1 MRLDFL
7 SVAKVLERSERFLQ
21 IFATILL
28 VNIYKLGALLILVLI
43 FIGENILIA
52 SAFKTVSRQVEFAS
66 QHPKVLGIAK
76 SVEASEISSSSANL
90 TLKPQDGIEV
100 VPAVIIEVVDVNTV
114 RVLLNDG
121 MDIVKLIGIK
131 SAGDNS
137 LLKFEKCYGQSVIS
151 QIQSLAL
158 GKKVYLIN
166 DREYEGQQTSKK
178 YIFLEDMTFLNKVL
192 IEKGLARASIDD
204 SLYMYKNDFKE
215 ADNKA
220 QEDEAGVWMNSCKT
234 TPTPTAIPKQATKN
248 SIKSTPTP
256 TTSTN
261 LYSRLLVTAT
271 PTPTPLQ
278 KGQASL
284 TPSPTTTPITKSQTE
299 TSNTN
304 SETKPSS
311 SKPASL
317 NPEILFVL
325 INNHRKEIGKPAFE
339 KDSRL
344 CSLAVERGPE
354 LSDEIFVNHNVHSGL
369 YNRNL
374 PYWITENMAS
384 YASEEQIFN
393 WWMGSTIHKKAIE
406 SDNKYSCGECWGN
419 SCAQLFTSWVP
430 K

>member
-1 MRLDFL
+1 M
-7 SVAKVLERSERFLQ
+7 
-21 IFATILL
+21 
-28 VNIYKLGALLILVLI
+28 NIYKLGALLILVLI

-192 IEKGLARASIDD
+192 IEKGLARASLDD
-204 SLYMYKNDFKE
+204 SSYMYKNDFRK

-220 QEDEAGVWMNSCKT
+220 QKDEVGVWMNSCKT
-234 TPTPTAIPKQATKN
+234 TPTPTVIPKQATKN

-271 PTPTPLQ
+271 PTPN
-278 KGQASL
+278 
-284 TPSPTTTPITKSQTE
+284 PSPTTTPSTQTQNQKSE
-299 TSNTN
+299 TTNLN
-304 SETKPSS
+304 SETKPSG
-311 SKPASL
+311 SKPSSL

-339 KDSRL
+339 KNNKL

>member
-1 MRLDFL
+1 MF
-7 SVAKVLERSERFLQ
+7 
-21 IFATILL
+21 
-28 VNIYKLGALLILVLI
+28 KLGALLVLVLI

-66 QHPKVLGIAK
+66 QHQRVLGIAK
-76 SVEASEISSSSANL
+76 RVEASEITSNSANL
-90 TLKPQDGIEV
+90 TLKPQDGMEV

-114 RVLLNDG
+114 RILLNDG

-178 YIFLEDMTFLNKVL
+178 YIFMEDMTFLNKVL
-192 IEKGLARASIDD
+192 IEKGLARASLDD

-220 QEDEAGVWMNSCKT
+220 QEDEAGVWMTTCKV
-234 TPTPTAIPKQATKN
+234 TPTPKGQALLTPTVIPKQTAKN
-248 SIKSTPTP
+248 TIKSTPTP

-261 LYSRLLVTAT
+261 LYSRLLATAT

-284 TPSPTTTPITKSQTE
+284 TPSPTTTPSTQNQKSE
-299 TSNTN
+299 TTNLN
-304 SETKPSS
+304 SETKPSG
-311 SKPASL
+311 SKPSSL

-325 INNHRKEIGKPAFE
+325 INNHRKEIGKPDFE